1 MAESRRKSTEPDAA
15 AKQVSRSKSASPE
28 GQLLTAFRDAV
39 GRSRT
44 MGRAVS
50 FVVDVG
56 PQGVPTIT
64 RVEDGPKTKVR
75 SASQSEADRKL
86 ARALD
91 AARARGR
98 GRVAEILAGPEMLS
112 GDHFAQLIGTTR
124 ATVNVR
130 RQHHHVLG
138 LQGATRGFKFPAW
151 QVDDEGKPFTA
162 LPALFDVLGASPWA
176 VYRFLVQH
184 HPELDGLTGAEAL
197 RQGRSDDVV
206 AAAAGVAQ
214 AFT

>member
-1 MAESRRKSTEPDAA
+1 MAEPRRKNPEPDAA
-15 AKQVSRSKSASPE
+15 AKRLARPRSASPE

-64 RVEDGPKTKVR
+64 PVEDGPKAPGSSR
-75 SASQSEADRKL
+75 SQSERDRKL

-98 GRVAEILAGPEMLS
+98 GRVAEILGGPDMLS
-112 GDHFAQLIGTTR
+112 GDDFAQLIGTTR

-130 RQHHHVLG
+130 RQNHQVLG
-138 LQGATRGFKFPAW
+138 LQGATRGFRFPAW

-162 LPALFDVLGASPWA
+162 LPELFDVLGGSPWA

-197 RQGRSDDVV
+197 RQGRSHDVV
-206 AAAAGVAQ
+206 DAAAGTAQ
-214 AFT
+214 AFS